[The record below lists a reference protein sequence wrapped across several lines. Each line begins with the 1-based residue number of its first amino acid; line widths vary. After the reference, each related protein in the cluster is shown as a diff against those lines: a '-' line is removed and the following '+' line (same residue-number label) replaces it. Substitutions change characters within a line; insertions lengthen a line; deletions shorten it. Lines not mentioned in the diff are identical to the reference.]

1 MLGSQ
6 IQFTTLDLKVS
17 VFLKHFIYVRGCF
30 ACMCV
35 SVYYMLAWDLQ
46 IPEERIKN
54 LGDRYTVLVHLG
66 LSV

>member
-1 MLGSQ
+1 
-6 IQFTTLDLKVS
+6 
-17 VFLKHFIYVRGCF
+17 
-30 ACMCV
+30 MCV
-35 SVYYMLAWDLQ
+35 SVYYMHAWYLQ